1 MTKQIIDI
9 GVQGNDGTGDSIRE
23 SFRKVNENFNEIYAV
38 FGIGGT
44 IGFTNLNDG
53 VAYGPNQVIMGD
65 TTGST
70 LSARYLIAGDGIT
83 IDTGNNSSVTIAAS
97 AAGLAGDSAPTLN
110 APMNVNGLPIGRIP
124 DPSDDLVRAFNL
136 TYQSSNITTTIDQLA
151 INKGYADRT
160 YVKIGTDGKVSNALR
175 VRDEPSSPQVNDV
188 DYDSTLTGNYVAT
201 EAIQRRDAVYRG
213 GDTMSGPLTL
223 SDHPAPMAG
232 YGTPNGASDLQAAT
246 KFYVDNS
253 TFTSAVNL
261 YVSTST
267 GDDLQ
272 QKTPLGKE
280 GRYWQYAYKTIGAAA
295 LQAENLISI
304 ASQEPGPYR
313 QRIAYTIGPD
323 QTFST
328 IQGITLTG
336 GNSADTG
343 YTDASDLLTANK
355 TFIQS
360 ETLAYINN
368 KYVNAFTY
376 DKTKCQRDVQLILDA
391 VGYDLVLGT
400 TFNTTRAASL
410 YFDAASSKVT
420 GSQLIQTIDAIKFA
434 RDQVLNF
441 SYESTSL
448 RTYIGTVV
456 NALCYDLLFQ
466 SNYQSIQAALQFNYA
481 GTKLSTSQISDVLTN
496 LKNNLLGVA
505 ATTTIASAEK
515 ITSIAGSA
523 GAATII
529 VGTNSGL
536 AIGMPVVGTG
546 IASGARITEIL
557 GSTVTLDSVNLADV
571 SGDGIFGSNVITVAS
586 TTGIVA
592 GQSVTGAGI
601 VSGTTVDHILGNYV
615 FLNENL
621 SGVAS
626 GTGVFT
632 TVTPVTPIASAV
644 TSVTNNINYMIS
656 IINGGSLPAVSMPTT
671 TSQDAGYA
679 SARDLLLNNISF
691 IQAETVAYLGAQYPS
706 LAYDKTTCKR
716 DVEYIVWS
724 LIYDFIYGGN
734 SQSVYAGRM
743 YWQNA
748 VQQIAS
754 SEVGPI
760 NDVLTY
766 LSILIQDI
774 VTNVQPN
781 TLYQQSVR
789 QYTNDTLTGG
799 SITTSSISANIST
812 IQSLIA
818 SSSFSVTVVYPTTS
832 AGATALQTVRTNVLA
847 LITTYE
853 NNAVNYVQANFPVIN
868 DVPTLITI
876 NSLFQIVIDLLTY
889 GISSRQAPTFTSP
902 STLSAGNTHARQ
914 LLLAN
919 LDFISDEVN
928 GWVAVNHPEVSYS
941 ATKCKRDVEY
951 MLEAIAY
958 DITYGG
964 NSGSVFAGL
973 QYWQNAT
980 QQIASSEVAVTQLAI
995 TQASNLAVLVI
1006 QNQTPSTVY
1015 SSTPQVTN
1023 PGWSGG
1029 SAASTTV
1036 ASSFNIIKT
1045 IVGSISATPT
1055 VVYPTI
1061 SSSVYNT
1068 TSISAQAYI
1077 VANEVTIGLA
1087 TTNYLDTKY
1096 TGGFN
1101 YNEAICNRD
1110 LGYIIDAM
1118 CIDLLTGGT
1127 YQSITAG
1134 KSYYKNTSA
1143 RAVAIGSQYTET
1155 VDAIVFAKNLALQVL
1170 NQTSATR
1177 YQQLVSQVI
1186 NNSKHPSAGAITALG
1201 SNMDTIISIIQHG
1214 VGAAPAASFG
1224 TGVWNIDISNG
1235 SNGYVDQG
1243 SPGNNDIIPAKVLV
1257 GIDSSAYGQIV
1268 KYLPGNGAGTD
1279 RIQIRLTKPGFF
1291 SIGEQIEFG
1300 ETVKDLHVTI
1310 FVETGIYYEDYPIRL
1325 PANCSIKGDEFRR
1338 TIIRPRDRISQSP
1351 WRKIFFYRDAIIDAM
1366 ELGPYDYS
1374 TDYSS
1379 AVSVTPS
1386 GTSNKITV
1394 TLGAGIAPQSWI
1406 GKVLMDDFQVTP
1418 GDYSK
1423 RGRAIVD
1430 SVSNNVMNCSVI
1442 YPFQSASTIASGS
1455 WHLYGTI
1462 NYGRFYLTDPLDINS
1477 AAKNNKYLDVF
1488 LCNDQT
1494 RISNITF
1501 QRHGGFAM
1509 VLDPEGQIKTK
1520 SPYGQVCSSFSQS
1533 INAKTFAGGQFI
1545 DGFAGRIF
1553 GTITNVADNGITLT
1567 VQGTTNSGLD
1577 IRPPQPPC
1585 AFYVQGSR
1593 YQINDV
1599 VSFDASTAT
1608 VVLTLDVA
1616 TPYWPA
1622 GPSLIN
1628 GTVVNPSSYNNSTC
1642 SRDVG
1647 LILDAV
1653 TYDLVT
1659 GSNFQTVKAGLAY
1672 LRADASNVLTG
1683 QMQQTVSGIN
1693 QALSLALAS
1702 IPGST
1707 YSAARSALSSS
1718 ITILN
1723 NIIQQGATIAP
1734 AITFPSDV
1742 NSTTQ
1747 AIKVKN
1753 NLQANRTFIQNEITS
1768 WISANYIVKNIP
1780 SYNSATCARDV
1791 GYIVDAIC
1799 YDIMYGGTS
1808 MTWQAALAYFGQSI
1822 QGEAS
1827 VDQITGEETVTVAA
1841 YNRMLTVM
1849 QQIVLNTTVS
1859 KSAGNTSTQ
1868 NTSYPVVLNTDAE
1881 YTKISTLTS
1890 IITEHITE
1898 LGAEIDGYG
1907 DDVAYA
1913 APTLTGLNSTLLAAR
1928 TAIQSAK
1935 SSIQANTITYLNNG
1949 GGLKINIE
1957 MGGNKSMLAND
1968 FAMVNDLG
1976 YAIIAKNGGVTEQ
1989 VSTFSYYCHTHYW
2002 AADGGQIRSVAG
2014 SNAHGD
2020 YGLRATGFDVTEKPD
2035 AVTLANDM
2043 VQVAHVYKQ
2052 GQFAAEM
2059 TPTSTTQSLS
2069 VYVSGYTYNPYNIS
2083 ELEIDHS
2090 AAGLGIIRYQ
2100 ITTIEHTTVNF
2111 NNQNVLKL
2119 NLSTAG
2125 ASGTSSTGLAATLYD
2140 GQSVIIRNLQN
2151 IKFNNIDNVKPT
2163 RPSTALQYIDDLASI
2178 YRIISYNLSDS
2189 TGELLG
2195 NNIAILGADSSFAYY
2210 KFVTDVSNIKTVDPD
2225 IAITITGASGTGSTV
2240 TLTYAN
2246 QGSAPF
2252 STGQYIAVSGCST
2265 IGYNGIWIVT
2275 SCSATQVQFAG
2286 TATGTPTTFGVVGS
2300 RAEGAMSGDF
2310 KIAVLDVST
2319 QTTIDQINKGK
2330 FITGWAGRT
2339 HRIISYTPSQST
2351 AVATY
2356 VSGGLASTTMFVN
2369 SASGIIKAGQ
2379 KITGTG
2385 FNSGQTVSNVVA
2397 VGNQFNI
2404 TLSAVAD
2411 SQPGGSITFGINR
2424 NGWLTLDPTP
2434 VENLAGDGTSIGA
2447 LTWNNTAALGT
2458 STTAKAVTFDVNWQ
2472 PATLPIVDSMYFVSG
2487 QTNTSFNGWHQV
2499 VNAVSKTQVTV
2510 GTTAGLSVGM
2520 LVSSSTPGA
2529 YIPSGAVIT
2538 SIDAGNAFTITP
2550 ACWVPASAT
2559 LSSTIVAVV
2568 DHITI
2573 TNGGSGYVTPPTI
2586 TIGSVTS
2593 GGATVQAIATCTIV
2607 NGSIDTVT
2615 IVSPGYGYT
2624 SVPDVKVS
2632 TGNAVL
2638 TAVLSAS
2645 ATVSTTA
2652 TAGTSTNQV
2661 TLAYT
2666 TDPGVFASTGTLRTI
2681 TSFTSKSAT
2690 TYNGVSGYAV
2700 TLAYT
2705 SGTAPTTGRLHKV
2718 TGNSNSLYNGY
2729 YMCTGGSTSSYVL
2742 FYPYD
2747 PGTYG
2752 TGTTQVVGE
2761 ATNATTG
2768 NLGIN
2773 KPFDSLSATTL
2784 RLGYPNSTAA
2794 QITTRIS
2801 TCRATGHD
2809 FLDIGTGSYST
2820 TNYPYQIYGNPVKP
2834 ATQSQEVYEE
2844 GVGRV
2849 FYVSTDQNGIFRVGR
2864 FFTVDQGTGTVTFSA
2879 SIALSNLDG
2888 LGFKRGVVVA
2898 EFSTDSALTNNATDT
2913 VPTQSAIRSFVDRRL
2928 GLDYGGGPVAQ
2939 SNLIGPGYLALNGAL
2954 AMKASLNVG
2963 GFGIVNV
2970 ANPSLNTDAAN
2981 KYYVDTSVS
2990 STNSLYK
2997 LQDVAIIS
3005 AASPN
3010 ILAYDTTSSKWKNA
3024 TMTGNVTLSY
3034 DGTTMVATI
3043 GSGQIVNS
3051 MVSSSAAISQSKL
3064 SMQAA
3069 GTLASAPVSFT
3080 QSSLGLA
3087 AFDSATFTATNGWI
3101 TVKSGG
3107 ISKAQMANIGN
3118 GSILGNFSGNAAAP
3132 LEVSAGTV
3140 VTQGDGIKNAS
3151 FGSGVTAQTGYAM
3164 LVNYDGT
3171 STGNNTYGIVA
3182 VSSTR
3187 GASSLVKS
3195 GSDSSVDVA
3204 SLKVGGY
3211 KAIDLS
3217 SSTFNFYT
3225 PGAFNFATVT
3235 GSTGSNSV
3243 LTLNGTTD
3251 TTNGTLKVNT
3261 ITTGGSSTNGTIV
3274 GTWQVLS
3281 SSTLDVT
3288 AGTLKSTTLTTGA
3301 DATNGTIQGTWSLT
3315 GASKLQATY
3324 ADLAEFYEGDKEY
3337 EAGTVLVFGGEKE
3350 VTTTT
3355 QMNDTRSAGVVTTD
3369 PAYVMNAEQKGIKV
3383 CLALA
3388 GRVPCKVVGR
3398 VKKGDMLTTSATP
3411 GYAVKAT
3418 SPTLGSIIGKALE
3431 DKDYGEAG
3439 VIQVAVG
3446 RV

>member
-1 MTKQIIDI
+1 MAKQIIDI

-23 SFRKVNENFNEIYAV
+23 SFRKVNDNFNEIYAI

-44 IGFTNLNDG
+44 IGFSNLSDG

-70 LSARYLIAGDGIT
+70 LSARYLIAGDGIA
-83 IDTGNNSSVTIAAS
+83 IDTTNNSSVTITAS
-97 AAGLAGDSAPTLN
+97 AAGLAGDSSPTLN
-110 APMNVNGLPIGRIP
+110 APLNVNGLPIGRIP

-136 TYQSSNITTTIDQLA
+136 TYQSRNITTTIDQLA

-160 YVKIGTDGKVSNALR
+160 YVKIGSDGKVASALR
-175 VRDEPSSPQVNDV
+175 VRDEPASPQVNDV
-188 DYDSTLTGNYVAT
+188 DYDPTLTGNYVST
-201 EAIQRRDAVYRG
+201 EAMQRKDVVYRG
-213 GDTMSGPLTL
+213 GDTMTGSLTL

-253 TFTSAVNL
+253 TFSSAVNL

-295 LQAENLISI
+295 LQAENLINI

-328 IQGITLTG
+328 IQNITLSG

-355 TFIQS
+355 TFIQA

-368 KYVNAFTY
+368 KYVNSFTY

-441 SYESTSL
+441 SYDSTSL
-448 RTYIGTVV
+448 RTYVGTVI

-466 SNYQSIQAALQFNYA
+466 SNYQSIQAAIQFNYA
-481 GTKLSTSQISDVLTN
+481 GTKLSTSQIGEVLTN

-515 ITSIAGSA
+515 ITSIAGTA
-523 GAATII
+523 GSATII
-529 VGTNSGL
+529 VGTNTGL

-546 IASGARITEIL
+546 VAAGARISQIL
-557 GSTVTLDSVNLADV
+557 GSTITLDTVNLADV
-571 SGDGIFGSNVITVAS
+571 SGDGIFGTNVITVGS

-592 GQSVTGAGI
+592 GQRISGTGI
-601 VSGTTVDHILGNYV
+601 ITGTTVDHISGNFV
-615 FLNENL
+615 FLNENP
-621 SGVAS
+621 SGVVS

-632 TVTPVTPIASAV
+632 TSTPVTPISSAV
-644 TSVTNNINYMIS
+644 TSVTNNINYIIS
-656 IINGGSLPAVSMPTT
+656 IINGGDIPAVSMPTT
-671 TSQDAGYA
+671 TSQDVGY
-679 SARDLLLNNISF
+679 SNARDLLLNNISF

-706 LAYDKTTCKR
+706 LAYDKTVCKR

-754 SEVGPI
+754 SEVAPI
-760 NDVLTY
+760 VDVLTY
-766 LSILIQDI
+766 LSTLIQDI
-774 VTNVQPN
+774 VTNIQPT
-781 TLYQQSVR
+781 TLYQQSIR

-799 SITTSSISANIST
+799 SITTSSISANISS
-812 IQSLIA
+812 IQSLIQ
-818 SSSFSVTVVYPTTS
+818 SSSFSLTVTYPTTS
-832 AGATALQTVRTNVLA
+832 AGATALQTVRTSVLA
-847 LITTYE
+847 LTTTYQ
-853 NNAVNYVQANFPVIN
+853 NNAVNYVTTNFPVIN
-868 DVPTLITI
+868 DVPTLSTI
-876 NSLFQIVIDLLTY
+876 SSLFQIVIDLLTY

-902 STLSAGNTHARQ
+902 GSLSAGNTHARQ

-928 GWVAVNHPEVSYS
+928 GWVALNHPEVSYS
-941 ATKCKRDVEY
+941 ATKCKRDVIY

-964 NSGSVFAGL
+964 NSASVFAGL

-980 QQIASSEVAVTQLAI
+980 LQIASNEVSVTQLAI

-1015 SSTPQVTN
+1015 SATPQVTN
-1023 PGWSGG
+1023 SGWSGG
-1029 SAASTTV
+1029 STASTTV
-1036 ASSFNIIKT
+1036 ANSFNIIKT
-1045 IVGSISATPT
+1045 IVGNISLAPT
-1055 VVYPTI
+1055 VVYPVI
-1061 SSSVYNT
+1061 SSTNYNT
-1068 TSISAQAYI
+1068 TSISAQSYI
-1077 VANEVTIGLA
+1077 VANEVSIGLL
-1087 TTNYLDTKY
+1087 TTDYLDTTYK
-1096 TGGFN
+1096 GGFN

-1110 LGYIIDAM
+1110 LGYIIDSM

-1127 YQSITAG
+1127 YQSISAG

-1143 RAVAIGSQYTET
+1143 RAIAIGSQYTET

-1177 YQQLVSQVI
+1177 YQQLVSQVT

-1201 SNMDTIISIIQHG
+1201 SNMDTIINIIQHG

-1224 TGVWNIDISNG
+1224 TGIWNVDISNG
-1235 SNGYVDQG
+1235 GNGYVDQG

-1257 GIDSSAYGQIV
+1257 GITSSAYGQVV
-1268 KYLPGNGAGTD
+1268 KYLPGNGAGVD
-1279 RIQIRLTKPGFF
+1279 RIQVRLTKPGFF

-1374 TDYSS
+1374 TDYAA
-1379 AVSVTPS
+1379 AVSITPS

-1406 GKVLMDDFQVTP
+1406 GKVLMDNYQVTP

-1442 YPFQSASTIASGS
+1442 YPFQTASTIASGS

-1462 NYGRFYLTDPLDINS
+1462 NYGRFYLTNPLDINS

-1494 RISNITF
+1494 RISNVTF

-1509 VLDPEGQIKTK
+1509 VLDPEGQVKTK

-1533 INAKTFAGGQFI
+1533 INAKTFAGGQFV
-1545 DGFAGRIF
+1545 DGFAGRLY
-1553 GTITNVADNGITLT
+1553 GTITNIADNGITIT

-1585 AFYVQGSR
+1585 AFYSQGVR

-1599 VSFDASTAT
+1599 VSFNASTAT

-1616 TPYWPA
+1616 TPYNA
-1622 GPSLIN
+1622 AAM
-1628 GTVVNPSSYNNSTC
+1628 YNNSTC

-1647 LILDAV
+1647 LILDAI

-1672 LRADASNVLTG
+1672 LRADASNVITG
-1683 QMQQTVSGIN
+1683 QMQQTVAGIN
-1693 QALSLALAS
+1693 KARDLALATIS
-1702 IPGST
+1702 GGT
-1707 YSAARSALSSS
+1707 YSAASAAITSS
-1718 ITILN
+1718 INVLDT
-1723 NIIQQGATIAP
+1723 IIQQGATIAP
-1734 AITFPSDV
+1734 AITFPANV
-1742 NSTTQ
+1742 NSTTK
-1747 AIKVKN
+1747 AINLKN

-1768 WISANYIVKNIP
+1768 WISANYVIKNIP
-1780 SYNSATCARDV
+1780 LYNSATCARDV

-1822 QGEAS
+1822 QGEAA

-1849 QQIVLNTTVS
+1849 QQIALNTTVT
-1859 KSAGNTSTQ
+1859 KSTGNTSTQ
-1868 NTSYPVVLNTDAE
+1868 STGTAILNTDAE
-1881 YTKISTLTS
+1881 YTKIATLTG
-1890 IITEHITE
+1890 IVTEHIAE
-1898 LGAEIDGYG
+1898 LGAETDGYG
-1907 DDVAYA
+1907 EDVAYA

-1935 SSIQANTITYLNNG
+1935 SSIQANTITYLNSG
-1949 GGLKINIE
+1949 GGLQINIE

-1976 YAIIAKNGGVTEQ
+1976 YAIVAKNGAVTEQ

-2002 AADGGQIRSVAG
+2002 AADGGQIRSVGG

-2020 YGLRATGFDVTEKPD
+2020 YGLRSTGFDVTEKPD
-2035 AVTLANDM
+2035 AVLLAQDM
-2043 VQVAHVYKQ
+2043 VQTAHVYKQ
-2052 GQFAAEM
+2052 GQFANEM
-2059 TPTSTTQSLS
+2059 TPTSTTQALSL
-2069 VYVSGYTYNPYNIS
+2069 YVIGYTYNPYSIS

-2090 AAGLGIIRYQ
+2090 AAGLGIIRYE
-2100 ITTIEHTTVNF
+2100 ITTVEHTTVNVGS
-2111 NNQNVLKL
+2111 QNVLKL

-2140 GQSVIIRNLQN
+2140 GQTVIIRNLQN

-2163 RPSTALQYIDDLASI
+2163 RPSTALQYIDDLATI
-2178 YRIISYNLSDS
+2178 YRVIAYNLADS

-2195 NNIAILGADSSFAYY
+2195 NNIAILGADSSFSYY

-2225 IAITITGASGTGSTV
+2225 VAITITGASGTGSTV

-2246 QGSAPF
+2246 QGTAPF
-2252 STGQYIAVSGCST
+2252 VNGQYIAVSGCST
-2265 IGYNGIWIVT
+2265 AGYNGIWTVT

-2300 RAEGAMSGDF
+2300 RAEGAMVGDF
-2310 KIAVLDVST
+2310 KIAVLDVSV

-2356 VSGGLASTTMFVN
+2356 VSGGLASTTMFV
-2369 SASGIIKAGQ
+2369 SGASGTIKAGQ

-2385 FNSGQTVSNVVA
+2385 FNSGQTVLNA
-2397 VGNQFNI
+2397 VTVGSQVNI

-2411 SQPGGSITFGINR
+2411 TQPGGSITFGINR
-2424 NGWLTLDPTP
+2424 NGWLTIDPTP
-2434 VENLAGDGTSIGA
+2434 VENLAGDGTTIGA
-2447 LTWNNTAALGT
+2447 LTWNATTALGT

-2472 PATLPIVDSMYFVSG
+2472 PTTPPIVDSMYFVSG
-2487 QTNTSFNGWHQV
+2487 QTTTAYNGWRQV
-2499 VNAVSKTQVTV
+2499 VGAVSKTQVTV
-2510 GTTAGLSVGM
+2510 GTTTGLSVGM
-2520 LVSSSTPGA
+2520 LVTSSTSGA
-2529 YIPSGAVIT
+2529 YIPTGAVIT
-2538 SIDAGNAFTITP
+2538 SVDSINAFTIMP
-2550 ACWVPASAT
+2550 ACWVPAGAT

-2573 TNGGSGYVTPPTI
+2573 TNGGSGYTSPPTI

-2593 GGATVQAIATCTIV
+2593 GGATVQAIATCTIS
-2607 NGSIDTVT
+2607 NGTIDTVT

-2638 TAVLSAS
+2638 TAVLSSS

-2652 TAGTSTNQV
+2652 TAGTSTNQI
-2661 TLAYT
+2661 TLAYSA
-2666 TDPGVFASTGTLRTI
+2666 DPG
-2681 TSFTSKSAT
+2681 SFTAGASKTFTGATGSPTST
-2690 TYNGVSGYAV
+2690 TYNGVSGYSVVLTFA
-2700 TLAYT
+2700 
-2705 SGTAPTTGRLHKV
+2705 SGTLTTSKYYKIA
-2718 TGNSNSLYNGY
+2718 GNSNTLYNGY
-2729 YMCTGGSTSSYVL
+2729 YMCTASSTGSATF
-2742 FYPYD
+2742 FYPYN

-2752 TGTTQVVGE
+2752 SGTTTAVLEVTTA
-2761 ATNATTG
+2761 ATSNIG
-2768 NLGIN
+2768 LN
-2773 KPFDSLSATTL
+2773 KPFDPLSATTL
-2784 RLGYPNSTAA
+2784 RLGYPALTAA

-2820 TNYPYQIYGNPVKP
+2820 TNYPYQIYGNPTKP

-2898 EFSTDSALTNNATDT
+2898 EFSTDSAMTNNATDT

-2928 GLDYGGGPVAQ
+2928 GLDYGGGPVTQ
-2939 SNLIGPGYLALNGAL
+2939 NNLIGPGYLALNGAL
-2954 AMKASLNVG
+2954 AMKASLNLG
-2963 GFGIVNV
+2963 GNSIVNV

-2981 KYYVDTSVS
+2981 KYYVDNSVS
-2990 STNSLYK
+2990 GRDSLYK
-2997 LQDVAIIS
+2997 LSDVSITS

-3010 ILAYDTTSSKWKNA
+3010 ILAYDTTTSKWKNA

-3034 DGTTMVATI
+3034 NGTAMVATI
-3043 GSGQIVNS
+3043 GSGQIVDS
-3051 MVSSSAAISQSKL
+3051 MVSTSAAIAQSKL

-3069 GTLASAPVSFT
+3069 GTLASSSGIT
-3080 QSSLGLA
+3080 QSNLGLA
-3087 AFDSATFTATNGWI
+3087 AFDSATFAATSGWI

-3151 FGSGVTAQTGYAM
+3151 FGSGVSALSGYAM
-3164 LVNYDGT
+3164 LVNYDGI
-3171 STGNNTYGIVA
+3171 STTNNTYGIVA

-3195 GSDSSVDVA
+3195 GTSGEVDVA
-3204 SLKVGGY
+3204 YLKVGGY
-3211 KAIDLS
+3211 KALDLTT
-3217 SSTFNFYT
+3217 STFNFYT

-3235 GSTGSNSV
+3235 GSTGSNTV

-3261 ITTGGSSTNGTIV
+3261 ITTGGSATSGTIV

-3315 GASKLQATY
+3315 GTSKLQATY
-3324 ADLAEFYEGDKEY
+3324 ADLAEFYEGDIEY
-3337 EAGTVLVFGGEKE
+3337 EPGTVLVFGGDKE

-3388 GRVPCKVVGR
+3388 GRVPCKVIGR
-3398 VKKGDMLTTSATP
+3398 VKKGDMLTTSATS
-3411 GYAVKAT
+3411 GYAMKAT
-3418 SPTLGSIIGKALE
+3418 NPTLGSIIGKALE